1 MALGRGIVRQ
11 VLTVRMVRRDLLVMA
26 VVWSSMLGI
35 LMIDDVLEG
44 VMNVRW
50 YVEACRDE
58 CSVQRVCWSSCVVL
72 SAPPPLP
79 SAWSSPSCRGVVPWR
94 CYFYSMT

>member
-1 MALGRGIVRQ
+1 MFLGRGIVRQ

-35 LMIDDVLEG
+35 LVIDEDVMEG

-50 YVEACRDE
+50 YVEACRD
-58 CSVQRVCWSSCVVL
+58 VCWSSCVVL
-72 SAPPPLP
+72 
-79 SAWSSPSCRGVVPWR
+79 
-94 CYFYSMT
+94 